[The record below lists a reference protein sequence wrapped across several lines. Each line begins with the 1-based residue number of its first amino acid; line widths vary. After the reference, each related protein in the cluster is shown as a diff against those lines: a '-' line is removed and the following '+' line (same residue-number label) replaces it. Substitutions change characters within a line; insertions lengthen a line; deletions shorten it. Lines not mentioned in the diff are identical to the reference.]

1 MKGRN
6 LAELAAVLA
15 ATAVWAY
22 LGWDGALWDPRLQLL
37 LHAGAFS
44 AVGALA
50 FMAWR
55 GTALPRTRLELPV
68 LVLVLAF
75 GVATLLAQNR
85 GLALPALAA
94 ILATVAMLPVC
105 LLAIRYRPSAT
116 GLIVIVPVVL
126 LAAGNL
132 VSLLWRR
139 AEWWIA
145 GGSGLPPVRLG
156 HEGSP
161 FGSVA
166 VAPFVLLALVP
177 VTMLIADPRL
187 RRWLQVA
194 LAVIGVPLTLLS
206 GSRSAWLAMV
216 VAAAILI
223 LPGLRRVRLRG
234 LRTWRGRAAAAAGA
248 LLAIG
253 GIAFIAPRLT
263 DISSLIYR
271 GYLWRD
277 TLAAWAPH
285 ALFGI
290 GPGTMPWARQAAAP
304 ALTFPVRQ
312 PHSHDVLLGILGDAG
327 ILGLAAAVVLFG
339 CFVAIAG
346 PWRTRTT
353 IGRLAFAILVGFG
366 VGSLFE
372 DLTFL
377 PNFNLLLMLLVAIT
391 LVDAGAVHW
400 TTIHIRRRL
409 VVPATAAVAALL
421 LIALIADAAAIDY
434 RLGVDTAAAGDW
446 QLAQTTLQRAVD
458 LDPWHPTGPK
468 ALAVAADWNG
478 DLQTARGAAARAVEL
493 NAGDGASWTNLA
505 IVCLQLADAPCAQ
518 AAAGH
523 AVDEAS
529 LPGRELINAAL
540 VYERLG
546 LPAQADRAYRLSLL
560 TNYWTGLTTPWPR
573 HLALESTAT
582 QEVSDLASELNTLIA
597 HRVLGDPIAATSY
610 QDPIVAALAY
620 AMLGD
625 RAVAEAAL
633 LRAQKASKGSPLTW
647 EITALLE
654 KHWGEDPSRALR
666 LGDVT
671 RGAPLAEGPSQIA
684 FATFDIASFRGYPA
698 DGLVRSAV
706 RLLPEQPWPWVL
718 EPLLAPAG

>member
-1 MKGRN
+1 MK
-6 LAELAAVLA
+6 AWQFIE
-15 ATAVWAY
+15 
-22 LGWDGALWDPRLQLL
+22 
-37 LHAGAFS
+37 
-44 AVGALA
+44 VGA
-50 FMAWR
+50 
-55 GTALPRTRLELPV
+55 
-68 LVLVLAF
+68 
-75 GVATLLAQNR
+75 
-85 GLALPALAA
+85 
-94 ILATVAMLPVC
+94 
-105 LLAIRYRPSAT
+105 
-116 GLIVIVPVVL
+116 
-126 LAAGNL
+126 
-132 VSLLWRR
+132 
-139 AEWWIA
+139 
-145 GGSGLPPVRLG
+145 
-156 HEGSP
+156 
-161 FGSVA
+161 
-166 VAPFVLLALVP
+166 
-177 VTMLIADPRL
+177 
-187 RRWLQVA
+187 
-194 LAVIGVPLTLLS
+194 PLTLLS

-573 HLALESTAT
+573 HLAL
-582 QEVSDLASELNTLIA
+582 
-597 HRVLGDPIAATSY
+597 
-610 QDPIVAALAY
+610 
-620 AMLGD
+620 D
-625 RAVAEAAL
+625 RANL
-633 LRAQKASKGSPLTW
+633 PAQ
-647 EITALLE
+647 
-654 KHWGEDPSRALR
+654 
-666 LGDVT
+666 
-671 RGAPLAEGPSQIA
+671 GP
-684 FATFDIASFRGYPA
+684 R
-698 DGLVRSAV
+698 RSH
-706 RLLPEQPWPWVL
+706 RWR
-718 EPLLAPAG
+718 

>member
-44 AVGALA
+44 AVAALA

-116 GLIVIVPVVL
+116 GLIVIVPVLL

-234 LRTWRGRAAAAAGA
+234 LRTWRGRAAGA
-248 LLAIG
+248 
-253 GIAFIAPRLT
+253 
-263 DISSLIYR
+263 
-271 GYLWRD
+271 
-277 TLAAWAPH
+277 
-285 ALFGI
+285 
-290 GPGTMPWARQAAAP
+290 
-304 ALTFPVRQ
+304 
-312 PHSHDVLLGILGDAG
+312 
-327 ILGLAAAVVLFG
+327 
-339 CFVAIAG
+339 
-346 PWRTRTT
+346 
-353 IGRLAFAILVGFG
+353 
-366 VGSLFE
+366 
-372 DLTFL
+372 
-377 PNFNLLLMLLVAIT
+377 
-391 LVDAGAVHW
+391 
-400 TTIHIRRRL
+400 
-409 VVPATAAVAALL
+409 
-421 LIALIADAAAIDY
+421 
-434 RLGVDTAAAGDW
+434 
-446 QLAQTTLQRAVD
+446 
-458 LDPWHPTGPK
+458 TGPC
-468 ALAVAADWNG
+468 W
-478 DLQTARGAAARAVEL
+478 
-493 NAGDGASWTNLA
+493 
-505 IVCLQLADAPCAQ
+505 
-518 AAAGH
+518 
-523 AVDEAS
+523 
-529 LPGRELINAAL
+529 
-540 VYERLG
+540 
-546 LPAQADRAYRLSLL
+546 
-560 TNYWTGLTTPWPR
+560 
-573 HLALESTAT
+573 
-582 QEVSDLASELNTLIA
+582 
-597 HRVLGDPIAATSY
+597 
-610 QDPIVAALAY
+610 
-620 AMLGD
+620 
-625 RAVAEAAL
+625 
-633 LRAQKASKGSPLTW
+633 
-647 EITALLE
+647 
-654 KHWGEDPSRALR
+654 
-666 LGDVT
+666 
-671 RGAPLAEGPSQIA
+671 
-684 FATFDIASFRGYPA
+684 
-698 DGLVRSAV
+698 RSAV
-706 RLLPEQPWPWVL
+706 SPSSRRGSRTSARSSTGGTCGATHWRPGLRTRCSASVRGRCRGRARPPRRR
-718 EPLLAPAG
+718 